1 MQNTERSNNRK
12 ISWRIAKKLSAA
24 AIAIMLLCTG
34 CAGSAAADTADAVTE
49 NTGTVQVSNA
59 ASKSE
64 QFTERDLSGD
74 YDEKEAVKI
83 TLSGSSASAESGA
96 SGVTIDGSTITISAE
111 GTYIFSGSLTDGQVI
126 VDADDTAKVQIVL
139 DGAGI
144 TSSSSAA
151 LYVKSADKVFVTTA
165 SGTGRSRHSRKGRCQ
180 DRRRKPRD
188 HSCKARSTGQ

>member
-1 MQNTERSNNRK
+1 MQNTERNNNRK
-12 ISWRIAKKLSAA
+12 ISWRIVKKLSAA

-34 CAGSAAADTADAVTE
+34 CAGSAAADTSGAVTE
-49 NTGTVQVSNA
+49 NTGTVTESTETVQVSNA

-83 TLSGSSASAESGA
+83 SLSGSSASAESAA
-96 SGVTIDGSTITISAE
+96 SGVTIDGSTVTISAE
-111 GTYIFSGSLTDGQVI
+111 GTYLFSGSLTDGQII

-139 DGAGI
+139 DGASI

-151 LYVKSADKVFVTTA
+151 LYVKSADKVFMNNLLCYYVARITLQMQY
-165 SGTGRSRHSRKGRCQ
+165 CQ
-180 DRRRKPRD
+180 QFVLW
-188 HSCKARSTGQ
+188 CYYQ